1 MKRQEY
7 MKKYN
12 NQYTKSLKGLCKKI
26 YFHQIRNCDTRNH
39 PHPTYTS
46 EELETWIRSDSTRL
60 QVYTSWISSGYDP
73 ELIPSVDRLD
83 NTKSYAFDNI
93 ELVTWKEN
101 KERAYQGIKSK
112 TLPNSGLLNDGH
124 RDVDYFS
131 ENGVYLG
138 TFISLSEAARILAL
152 DHRMISRACYTKH
165 MWYANYFWAYT
176 DERATREPLFTA
188 KLAEKLKSAYTKSK
202 GFTVTLTS
210 DVATHSFSSL
220 GKAANFLGSAPKT
233 IRKYA
238 ELSQPLQGYTITIKE
253 TI

>member
-26 YFHQIRNCDTRNH
+26 YFHQIRNCDARNH
-39 PHPTYTS
+39 PRPTYTS
-46 EELETWIRSDSTRL
+46 KELEAWINSDSTRL
-60 QVYTSWISSGYDP
+60 QVYTAWVASAYDP

-83 NTKSYAFDNI
+83 NNKSYSFDNI

-101 KERAYQGIKSK
+101 KDRARQDIKTK
-112 TLPNSGLLNDGH
+112 VLPNSGLLNDGH

-131 ENGVYLG
+131 ENGSYLG
-138 TFISLSEAARILAL
+138 TFISLSEAARILNL
-152 DHRMISRACYTKH
+152 DHRKISRACSTKH

-176 DERATREPLFTA
+176 DERKTREGLFNSS
-188 KLAEKLKSAYTKSK
+188 LAAELKSAYIKSK

-210 DVATHSFSSL
+210 DVDVFTFCSIA
-220 GKAANFLGSAPKT
+220 KAAEYLNVSPRTL
-233 IRKYA
+233 RKYSD
-238 ELSQPLQGYTITIKE
+238 LNQPLQNYTITIKE